1 MFLCPLKKL
10 NYLKFYHKENPR
22 PRYYHWWSLLNIKE
36 RNDFTDSFR
45 KYRRQH
51 FQTSF
56 SSYTH
61 PDTKSWQGLGKK
73 KYYRQIYLERWIL
86 TILSNQ
92 IQQYKMCIIP
102 TGVYVRNARL
112 VLPLK
117 ISVIG
122 IWVAITSILTEW
134 RDRTIWSSQ
143 SIHEKYFDN
152 YPLLTNENSTNTS
165 LLKDTYKKS
174 ASNILLNGE
183 ILVAP
188 PSLGTR
194 HKASVLHTSA

>member
-1 MFLCPLKKL
+1 
-10 NYLKFYHKENPR
+10 
-22 PRYYHWWSLLNIKE
+22 
-36 RNDFTDSFR
+36 
-45 KYRRQH
+45 
-51 FQTSF
+51 
-56 SSYTH
+56 
-61 PDTKSWQGLGKK
+61 
-73 KYYRQIYLERWIL
+73 
-86 TILSNQ
+86 
-92 IQQYKMCIIP
+92 MCIIP

-134 RDRTIWSSQ
+134 RDWTVWSSQ
-143 SIHEKYFDN
+143 SIHEKYFDS
-152 YPLLTNENSTNTS
+152 YPLLTDENSTNTN

-194 HKASVLHTSA
+194 HKACVLHTSA